1 VPPVAWELMETFWP
15 GPLTLILKKQAWVPD
30 AVTGGQDTV
39 GLRVPGHPVALE
51 LLRRFARAKGEHA
64 GIAAPSAN
72 RFGRISPTTVEHVA
86 EELGERVPLILDG
99 GPCKVGIESTIIDCS
114 RGEPVVLRPG
124 HISPLHL
131 EAVLGRLPEI
141 ETAAGAPRVSGS
153 LEAHYAPT
161 TPLRMVAGERLLDF
175 INAQRHRGGKC
186 GVISA
191 NQPPQAGM
199 PHAWRLMP
207 ADPVGY
213 AHDLYAALRDMDHAD
228 VDLIV
233 VEAPPAGAE
242 WAAVA
247 DRLRRAAA
255 GAGQG

>member
-1 VPPVAWELMETFWP
+1 M
-15 GPLTLILKKQAWVPD
+15 
-30 AVTGGQDTV
+30 
-39 GLRVPGHPVALE
+39 
-51 LLRRFARAKGEHA
+51 
-64 GIAAPSAN
+64 
-72 RFGRISPTTVEHVA
+72 
-86 EELGERVPLILDG
+86 
-99 GPCKVGIESTIIDCS
+99 
-114 RGEPVVLRPG
+114 
-124 HISPLHL
+124 
-131 EAVLGRLPEI
+131 LGRLPEI
-141 ETAAGAPRVSGS
+141 ETSNGAPRVSGS

-161 TPLRMVAGERLLDF
+161 TPLRLVSGERLLDF

-186 GVISA
+186 AVISA

-213 AHDLYAALRDMDHAD
+213 AHDLYAALRDMDHAG

-233 VEAPPAGAE
+233 VEALPSGAD